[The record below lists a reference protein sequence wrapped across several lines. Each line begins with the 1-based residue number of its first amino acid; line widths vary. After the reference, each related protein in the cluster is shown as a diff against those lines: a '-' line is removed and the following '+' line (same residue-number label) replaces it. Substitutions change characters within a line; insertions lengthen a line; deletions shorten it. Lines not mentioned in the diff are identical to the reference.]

1 MTEAQPLTNP
11 EGKLLTDD
19 EPESESLDQQE
30 ELGILQVLDQ
40 LERVSDALLDRWFI
54 FLVL

>member
-19 EPESESLDQQE
+19 EPESGSLDQRE
-30 ELGILQVLDQ
+30 KLGILQVLDQ
-40 LERVSDALLDRWFI
+40 LERVSDALLDRCFI